1 MKNIIN
7 LVVNNYLTVLGLLA
21 IGVSIVIIIFTIRYC
36 VKLYKETKN
45 ELEKVIYV
53 FLGISIIFPMI
64 IYYLD
69 RYNIPSLF
77 GYTQN
82 TNSSDWVNN
91 ISSYSAVIF
100 STLLNAAFLI
110 FVTMKQIKANY
121 EDNIRINKKMNED
134 NVKLNNEMQR
144 IQNLPFL
151 RYSFT
156 YDRLEGGFFGDNQI
170 LIFSNQDDSNSGSIN
185 FTLEIEN
192 IGLNAVRKIYLEI
205 ESELFDRKELFEL
218 CNQSNIE
225 KNKKKTK
232 EIMITNVAKGTYGIK
247 IFVYYQDLLKNWY
260 KQQIDLLVINSNI
273 YSEKYKRFDYVDS
286 FVVYDEV
293 QLKREPKFK

>member
-7 LVVNNYLTVLGLLA
+7 LVVNNYLTILGLLA
-21 IGVSIVIIIFTIRYC
+21 IGVSIIIIVFTIRYC

-151 RYSFT
+151 RYKFT
-156 YDRLEGGFFGDNQI
+156 NERLEGSI
-170 LIFSNQDDSNSGSIN
+170 LGENKKWFFSNYDDSNNGSID
-185 FTLEIEN
+185 FTMEIEN
-192 IGLNAVRKIYLEI
+192 IGLNAVRKVCLEV
-205 ESELFDRKELFEL
+205 ESELLKESERFEF
-218 CNQSNIE
+218 CNQSNLD
-225 KNKKKTK
+225 KNETKKK
-232 EIMITNVAKGTYGIK
+232 EFIITNVDIGTYQMK
-247 IFVYYQDLLKNWY
+247 VFVYYQDLLKNWY
-260 KQQIDLLVINSNI
+260 KQQIDLVLVYSSI
-273 YSEKYKRFDYVDS
+273 YIPENNGFDYVDS

-293 QLKREPKFK
+293 QLKNEPKFK